1 MSTIPAEIPGIGASS
16 QKVRVNSA
24 FNPITAGIGPQEYF
38 VLSRI
43 DGKTSLR
50 DLLLSTGL
58 SPEQCVLIAQRLRS
72 LGAMLLP
79 NETTAPSTTTPGAA
93 RTASVATAPA
103 VARTILSPA
112 VPAVARTAS
121 SAGSQRVGT
130 APTASSSAAATA
142 ASRSMPA
149 FIEPPTTA
157 RGIAIGAKP
166 IPGGIPP
173 LEDPATLRG
182 PRATVAAAVRIADL
196 DLSLPSP
203 SGDEVSAMA
212 EFIDLSEGE
221 RRRLLALA
229 RLVSKRDPW
238 ALFGVPKGSP
248 DKDLKRA
255 YFRLSK
261 DIHPDRYFGKKLG
274 SFNARLASVFEAVAR
289 AYAELT
295 NKKAAAVVAARA
307 SDEPQTQQAYAQE
320 LFDRACHAE
329 VSGDAENAM
338 KLFAAAVRLEP
349 QVRYL
354 RRAANCAL
362 LSSQPRTAVE
372 YAKKAASI
380 APDDP
385 SCARLLAQCFK
396 ALGQLDAAEE
406 VLVMAMAIKSENDML
421 SAELR
426 NDLKDVQRALG
437 RR

>member
-1 MSTIPAEIPGIGASS
+1 MRGP
-16 QKVRVNSA
+16 RV
-24 FNPITAGIGPQEYF
+24 
-38 VLSRI
+38 
-43 DGKTSLR
+43 
-50 DLLLSTGL
+50 
-58 SPEQCVLIAQRLRS
+58 
-72 LGAMLLP
+72 
-79 NETTAPSTTTPGAA
+79 
-93 RTASVATAPA
+93 
-103 VARTILSPA
+103 
-112 VPAVARTAS
+112 
-121 SAGSQRVGT
+121 
-130 APTASSSAAATA
+130 ASSS
-142 ASRSMPA
+142 S
-149 FIEPPTTA
+149 
-157 RGIAIGAKP
+157 
-166 IPGGIPP
+166 
-173 LEDPATLRG
+173 
-182 PRATVAAAVRIADL
+182 AVRIADL

-203 SGDEVSAMA
+203 SGDEVGAMG
-212 EFIDLSEGE
+212 ENVDLSEGE

-238 ALFGVPKGSP
+238 ALLGVPKGSP

-261 DIHPDRYFGKKLG
+261 DIHPDRYYGKKLG
-274 SFNARLASVFEAVAR
+274 SFSTRLASVFEAVAR

-320 LFDRACHAE
+320 LFDRACQAE

-372 YAKKAASI
+372 YAKKASSI

-396 ALGQLDAAEE
+396 SLGQLDAAEE

-421 SAELR
+421 TAELR

>member
-16 QKVRVNSA
+16 QKVRVNAA

-58 SPEQCVLIAQRLRS
+58 PPEQCVLIAQRLRS

-79 NETTAPSTTTPGAA
+79 NETTAASSPTVA
-93 RTASVATAPA
+93 RTTSSSAVPA
-103 VARTILSPA
+103 VARTTSSPA
-112 VPAVARTAS
+112 MPAVARTAS
-121 SAGSQRVGT
+121 SSGPQRVGT
-130 APTASSSAAATA
+130 TPTGANPAAATA
-142 ASRSMPA
+142 GSRPASA
-149 FIEPPTTA
+149 FVENPTTA
-157 RGIAIGAKP
+157 RGVAIGAKP
-166 IPGGIPP
+166 TPGSIPP
-173 LEDPATLRG
+173 LEDLATLRG
-182 PRATVAAAVRIADL
+182 PRAIAASAVRIADL

-203 SGDEVSAMA
+203 SGDELLAMA
-212 EFIDLSEGE
+212 ESVDLSEGE

-238 ALFGVPKGSP
+238 ALLGMPKGSP

-274 SFNARLASVFEAVAR
+274 SFNTRLASVFEAVAR

-295 NKKAAAVVAARA
+295 NKKAAAIVAARA

-362 LSSQPRTAVE
+362 LSNQPRTAVE

-396 ALGQLDAAEE
+396 AVGQLDAAEE

-421 SAELR
+421 AAELR
-426 NDLKDVQRALG
+426 NDLIDVQRALG

>member
-1 MSTIPAEIPGIGASS
+1 MSTIPAEIPGIGAST
-16 QKVRVNSA
+16 QKVKVNSA
-24 FNPITAGIGPQEYF
+24 FNAIAAGIGPQEYF

-43 DGKTSLR
+43 DGKTTLR
-50 DLLLSTGL
+50 DVLLSTGL
-58 SPEQCVLIAQRLRS
+58 PPEQCVTIAQRLRS

-79 NETTAPSTTTPGAA
+79 NE
-93 RTASVATAPA
+93 ASPPPT
-103 VARTILSPA
+103 
-112 VPAVARTAS
+112 AVARTAS
-121 SAGSQRVGT
+121 SPAVPVVAR
-130 APTASSSAAATA
+130 TASGSAVARPPASSAAGARPTA
-142 ASRSMPA
+142 AYV
-149 FIEPPTTA
+149 EPPTTA
-157 RGIAIGAKP
+157 RGVSVGAKP
-166 IPGGIPP
+166 TPGSIPP
-173 LEDPATLRG
+173 LEDSATLRG
-182 PRATVAAAVRIADL
+182 PRASIGGAAVRVADL
-196 DLSLPSP
+196 DLSLSSP
-203 SGDEVSAMA
+203 TDDEVLAMA
-212 EFIDLSEGE
+212 ESVELSEGE

-238 ALFGVPKGSP
+238 ALLGVPKGSP

-274 SFNARLASVFEAVAR
+274 SFHTRLASVFEAVAR

-320 LFDRACHAE
+320 LFDRACQAE

-421 SAELR
+421 TAELR

>member
-1 MSTIPAEIPGIGASS
+1 M
-16 QKVRVNSA
+16 
-24 FNPITAGIGPQEYF
+24 
-38 VLSRI
+38 
-43 DGKTSLR
+43 
-50 DLLLSTGL
+50 
-58 SPEQCVLIAQRLRS
+58 
-72 LGAMLLP
+72 
-79 NETTAPSTTTPGAA
+79 
-93 RTASVATAPA
+93 
-103 VARTILSPA
+103 
-112 VPAVARTAS
+112 
-121 SAGSQRVGT
+121 
-130 APTASSSAAATA
+130 
-142 ASRSMPA
+142 
-149 FIEPPTTA
+149 
-157 RGIAIGAKP
+157 
-166 IPGGIPP
+166 
-173 LEDPATLRG
+173 RG
-182 PRATVAAAVRIADL
+182 PRVAAAASASAVRIADL

-203 SGDEVSAMA
+203 SGDEVGALA
-212 EFIDLSEGE
+212 EAGDLSEGE

-238 ALFGVPKGSP
+238 ALLGVPKGSL

-261 DIHPDRYFGKKLG
+261 DIHPDRYYGKQLG
-274 SFNARLASVFEAVAR
+274 SFSTRLASVFEAVAR

-295 NKKAAAVVAARA
+295 SKKAAAAVVARA
-307 SDEPQTQQAYAQE
+307 SDEPQTPQAYAQE

-354 RRAANCAL
+354 RRAASCAL

-421 SAELR
+421 AAELR